1 MKKRIAAFFLI
12 IFLCFT
18 VSAAAYAQ
26 EESNIDSGNGLRLA
40 DMADLLQESEEK
52 VLLALLDEMSERQQL
67 DIVVV
72 TANTLNGKTPM
83 KYADDFYD
91 YNDYGFGAQ
100 KDGVLLL
107 VSMEDR
113 DWWISTT
120 GYGIT
125 AFTDAGITYIGEQFL
140 PALGDGDYADAFT
153 TFAQLCDKF
162 ITQAKTGEPYDKGS
176 FPKEPFS
183 FGANACIALV
193 VGGFFAVITTT
204 AMKGSLKSVRFHPT
218 AADYVRSGSMQV
230 TDAKELFLYTHIDRI
245 KRQKESSSQG
255 GGSTTHTS
263 SSGMNHGGG
272 GGKF

>member
-52 VLLALLDEMSERQQL
+52 ALLALLDEMSERQQL

-83 KYADDFYD
+83 EYADDFYD

-140 PALGDGDYADAFT
+140 PALGATLG
-153 TFAQLCDKF
+153 
-162 ITQAKTGEPYDKGS
+162 
-176 FPKEPFS
+176 
-183 FGANACIALV
+183 
-193 VGGFFAVITTT
+193 
-204 AMKGSLKSVRFHPT
+204 
-218 AADYVRSGSMQV
+218 
-230 TDAKELFLYTHIDRI
+230 
-245 KRQKESSSQG
+245 
-255 GGSTTHTS
+255 
-263 SSGMNHGGG
+263 
-272 GGKF
+272 